1 MRELNQTNKM
11 NKIIELQTKPGIALS
26 KQKMIKMHAF
36 PFSLN
41 TNIGCLTAC
50 RYCYLQNAPFKWH
63 TDFGNE
69 IKVKTWI
76 ADKLDKELESKKNL
90 PQHLKRVQVN
100 SATEG
105 YSPQGMHK
113 VESQLGR
120 DIMAEL
126 LEVFRKHWLSGNKWM
141 VHLVTKSHL
150 IQKHLPLIAGMKDQ
164 VQVELTI
171 TSLSET
177 RARDLEGFASSVSKR
192 LDIIHDFSAAGVFV
206 RVMCMPF
213 IGDRADAMVVRDK
226 CISLGASG
234 FKHKGMN
241 YWDDDEMLKGNLVH
255 QGGKHDTIF
264 SDLLVRSGEPVFGVN
279 GSTST
284 VSMGM
289 PDKKWKNMA
298 NRDMTIIDSG
308 YSACNSVNWGYI
320 K

>member
-1 MRELNQTNKM
+1 M
-11 NKIIELQTKPGIALS
+11 NKIIELQKSGGKALLP
-26 KQKMIKMHAF
+26 QKMEKMHAF

-41 TNIGCLTAC
+41 TNIGCLTNC

-76 ADKLDKELESKKNL
+76 AAKLDTELESKKNL

-105 YSPQGMHK
+105 YSVQGMR
-113 VESQLGR
+113 ETSDQLGR
-120 DIMAEL
+120 DIMAEV
-126 LEVFRKHWLSGNKWM
+126 LEVFRKHWLNGNKWM

-150 IQKHLPLIAGMKDQ
+150 IQRHLPLIASMKDQ

-171 TSLSET
+171 TSLSES
-177 RARDLEGFASSVSKR
+177 RARQLEGYASSVSKR
-192 LDIIHDFSAAGVFV
+192 LDIIRDFSDADVFV

-213 IGDRADAMVVRDK
+213 IGDRADALVVRDK
-226 CISLGASG
+226 CIGLGASG
-234 FKHKGMN
+234 FKHKGLN
-241 YWDDDEMLKGNLVH
+241 YWNDDEMLKGNLVH

-264 SDLLVRSGEPVFGVN
+264 SDLLVRSGEPVFGIN

-284 VSMGM
+284 ISISM

-298 NRDMTIIDSG
+298 KCDMVIIDSG
-308 YSACNSVNWGYI
+308 YSSCNNVNWGYI